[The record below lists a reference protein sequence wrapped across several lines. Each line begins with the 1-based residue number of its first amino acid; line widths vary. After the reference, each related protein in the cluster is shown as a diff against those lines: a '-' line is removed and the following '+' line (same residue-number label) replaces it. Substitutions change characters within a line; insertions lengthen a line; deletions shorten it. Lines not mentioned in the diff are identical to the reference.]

1 MADGGNTLGNK
12 MPFLTW
18 ANKSWTNSLQRG
30 IIGNGNALIPS
41 GFQPF
46 DVQSGKD
53 GMAASNNGLLQDAND
68 GGCLGQTIRIS
79 NKATKEQTTTE
90 IPSHKTRFL
99 FPVCHGQDILLAQ
112 DALIIWS
119 IVNVLCK
126 VRGSCSGMWVAVV
139 IGNEQWVG
147 MRSRYCSNVK

>member
-68 GGCLGQTIRIS
+68 GGCLGQANHTNIQQGDQGTDNYRDSMSQDKIIVS
-79 NKATKEQTTTE
+79 CMSWSRHS
-90 IPSHKTRFL
+90 PSLGCFEYGPLSMFFARCVDL
-99 FPVCHGQDILLAQ
+99 VPVCVWQSLLVM
-112 DALIIWS
+112 S
-119 IVNVLCK
+119 S
-126 VRGSCSGMWVAVV
+126 GSECVV
-139 IGNEQWVG
+139 GTVV
-147 MRSRYCSNVK
+147 M